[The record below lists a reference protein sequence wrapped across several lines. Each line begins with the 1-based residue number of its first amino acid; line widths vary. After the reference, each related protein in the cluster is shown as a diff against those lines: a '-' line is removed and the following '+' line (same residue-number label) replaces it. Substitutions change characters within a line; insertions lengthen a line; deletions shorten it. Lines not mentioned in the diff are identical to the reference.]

1 LKPARRCQN
10 LQVKQRRATTP
21 LQGSDAGSLSHEQ
34 DFSVQS
40 RARVHRPYEM
50 PMDSTRLF
58 YCVRCNAQVLV
69 CRRCDR
75 GQTHC
80 GSSCSKQSRRTSV
93 REAGRRYQRTRQGR
107 IKHADRM
114 REYRAREKQK
124 VTHHGSPLSGSTA
137 LLRVD
142 TLPPKVI
149 RAVVTHT
156 DYRCHFCRN
165 PCSDWLRRNFI
176 KRRGSGVAICNTRRS
191 HREKK
196 PP

>member
-1 LKPARRCQN
+1 M
-10 LQVKQRRATTP
+10 
-21 LQGSDAGSLSHEQ
+21 E
-34 DFSVQS
+34 
-40 RARVHRPYEM
+40 
-50 PMDSTRLF
+50 STRLF
-58 YCVRCNAQVLV
+58 YCVRCNAQALV

-80 GSSCSKQSRRTSV
+80 SSSCSKQSRRESV
-93 REAGRRYQRTRQGR
+93 RQAGRRYQQTRQGR

-124 VTHHGSPLSGSTA
+124 VTHQGSPPSEVGV

-142 TLPPKVI
+142 TLPPKGITV
-149 RAVVTHT
+149 VVTRM
-156 DYRCHFCRN
+156 DYRCHFCRK

-176 KRRGSGVAICNTRRS
+176 KRRGSGVALSNTRRS
-191 HREKK
+191 HREQQ